1 MINRLLKASY
11 PGFVC
16 MLLIAL
22 LMGSTY
28 THAQNKKGKTV
39 TKEEKRAA
47 REKQKQ
53 AKKALAKKQRAAE
66 KDLEQ
71 RRKAADKKARQ
82 AAKEK
87 RKNKTATAT
96 NTTKK
101 AVKEKKAKKETKTAK
116 TKKED
121 QQPQEEKTAG
131 KEKKQEATDAL
142 SKAKALMAKKK
153 FGKANRLLRS
163 YNKANPKDL
172 NGMWLQA
179 QASMYAN
186 NNGQSASLYQAA
198 MKAAPENDYLKLD
211 YVHSLADMGKTTEA
225 ERVLDKM
232 ENDGAEYSDITVQ
245 RARINYYNGDYRQAN
260 EYIKKALLR
269 DAQDA
274 KAQELSDM
282 VAMAK
287 APRLSFNSSYLSD
300 NQPLKA
306 LMAGVKFEKTFSKYA
321 TLGVSAQNFHFMQT
335 RTSDAPWVK
344 ITNKMSFPKA
354 GLRLNYGAGVIRF
367 PVQTE
372 TTWTGELGLNQ
383 RISHS
388 FDLDLGVERGP
399 YFGTRASIDTNI
411 SAVRF
416 NAALNFHKNNW
427 LAQAA
432 VINSRY
438 PDGNNV
444 YSAYSWFLA
453 PVAVFSK
460 GTLQMGLS
468 GSYSNANTNKFVP
481 ANTLGQ
487 ILDNYTP
494 GSFIAGVYDPYFTPI
509 DQYIGAALLSFH
521 VQASKRVDI
530 YINGDVGYGTI
541 YNPYFYLDNDMAGNV
556 FINQGYS
563 TEKFTPHSGSFALNY
578 HAGKT
583 WLLTGKYTYRST
595 YFFNSN
601 YVTVGIEKSFLPHKK
616 DKAKGD
622 KKSAFARKI
631 QEVEDRL
638 ASLYKANSGQQLKDG
653 VAGILKD
660 IKAMRDELQQK
671 MNMSEITPGSEKQAA
686 LQEKIYGLTEMMDD
700 INGVDLGDEGSAPNK
715 RKWLVSKQYEL
726 ANIHYEGSLDD
737 E

>member
-16 MLLIAL
+16 MLLMAL
-22 LMGSTY
+22 LIGSSPAY
-28 THAQNKKGKTV
+28 AQNAKGRTV

-53 AKKALAKKQRAAE
+53 AKKAVAKKQRAAE

-71 RRKAADKKARQ
+71 RRKVADKKARQ
-82 AAKEK
+82 AARQKK
-87 RKNKTATAT
+87 QSQPATASE
-96 NTTKK
+96 K
-101 AVKEKKAKKETKTAK
+101 AVKEKKARKQKKTAK
-116 TKKED
+116 ASKKSDE
-121 QQPQEEKTAG
+121 QPSQEKVTA
-131 KEKKQEATDAL
+131 KEKKQETADAL
-142 SKAKALMAKKK
+142 TKARALIAKKK
-153 FGKANRLLRS
+153 FGKANRLLKK
-163 YNKANPKDL
+163 YNKTNPKDL
-172 NGMWLQA
+172 NGLWLQA
-179 QASMYAN
+179 QASMYVN
-186 NNGQSASLYQAA
+186 NNGQSANLYQTAI
-198 MKAAPENDYLKLD
+198 KAAPENDYLKLD
-211 YVHSLADMGKTTEA
+211 YIHSLADMGKTTEA
-225 ERVLDKM
+225 ERMLDKM
-232 ENDGAEYSDITVQ
+232 ENDGADYSDITVQ
-245 RARINYYNGDYRQAN
+245 RARINYYNGNYRQAN
-260 EYIKKALLR
+260 EYIKKALQR
-269 DAQDA
+269 DGQDA
-274 KAQELSDM
+274 KAHELSDM

-287 APRLSFNSSYLSD
+287 APRLSFSSSYLSD

-306 LMAGVKFEKTFSKYA
+306 LMAGLKFEKTFSKYA
-321 TLGVSAQNFHFMQT
+321 TLGVTAQNLHFMQS
-335 RTSDAPWVK
+335 RTSDAPWIK

-367 PVQTE
+367 PVQNE
-372 TTWTGELGLNQ
+372 TTWTGEFSLNQ

-388 FDLDLGVERGP
+388 FDLDLGIDRSP
-399 YFGTRASIDTNI
+399 YFGTKASIDTNM
-411 SAVRF
+411 SATRF
-416 NAALNFHKNNW
+416 NANLNFHKNNW

-432 VINSRY
+432 FINSRY

-453 PVAVFSK
+453 PVVVFPK

-468 GSYSNANTNKFVP
+468 GSYSNAGSNRFAP
-481 ANTLGQ
+481 ANTLSQ
-487 ILDNYTP
+487 VLDNYTP
-494 GSFIAGVYDPYFTPI
+494 GAFIAGVYDPYFTPI

-521 VQASKRVDI
+521 VQASGRLDI
-530 YINGDVGYGTI
+530 YINGDVGYGSI

-563 TEKFTPHSGSFALNY
+563 TEHFTPHSGSLALNY

-616 DKAKGD
+616 DKTKGD
-622 KKSAFARKI
+622 KKSAFARRI
-631 QEVEDRL
+631 QELEERL
-638 ASLYKANSGQQLKDG
+638 AALYKTKDGQQLKDG

-660 IKAMRDELQQK
+660 IKAMRDDLQQK
-671 MNMSEITPGSEKQAA
+671 MNMSEITPGSEKQAS

-700 INGVDLGDEGSAPNK
+700 INGIDLGDEGNAPDK
-715 RKWLVSKQYEL
+715 RKWLVGRQYEL
-726 ANIHYEGSLDD
+726 ANVHYEGSLDD